1 MASCAATVSCMTVR
15 VYAVGR
21 PDLAPFQ
28 MPDRFRHDIT
38 YFVTSS
44 GEAGAPADLADGE
57 WWVRLA
63 DAREIAEE
71 GTIRIVSPLDSQST
85 AELEITEE
93 QEAWLRWM
101 VENGI

>member
-1 MASCAATVSCMTVR
+1 MTVR

-21 PDLAPFQ
+21 SDLPPFE

-44 GEAGAPADLADGE
+44 GEQGAPADLADGE
-57 WWVRLA
+57 WWVRLE
-63 DAREIAEE
+63 DARDIYDG
-71 GTIRIVSPLDSQST
+71 GTIRIVSPLDSTST

-101 VENGI
+101 VDNQIERVRLT

>member
-1 MASCAATVSCMTVR
+1 MSVR
-15 VYAVGR
+15 VFAVGR
-21 PDLAPFQ
+21 SDLPPFE

-44 GEAGAPADLADGE
+44 GEQGAPGDLADGE
-57 WWVRLA
+57 WWVRLE
-63 DAREIAEE
+63 DAREIYDG
-71 GTIRIVSPLDSQST
+71 GTIRIVSPLDSTST

-101 VENGI
+101 VDNQIERVRLT

>member
-1 MASCAATVSCMTVR
+1 MSVR
-15 VYAVGR
+15 VNAVGR
-21 PDLAPFQ
+21 AEVPPFE

-38 YFVTSS
+38 YFVTST
-44 GEAGAPADLADGE
+44 GEQGAPTDLSEGE

-63 DAREIAEE
+63 DAQDIYDG
-71 GTIRIVSPLDSQST
+71 GTIRIVSPLDSTST

-101 VENGI
+101 IENRIERIRFS